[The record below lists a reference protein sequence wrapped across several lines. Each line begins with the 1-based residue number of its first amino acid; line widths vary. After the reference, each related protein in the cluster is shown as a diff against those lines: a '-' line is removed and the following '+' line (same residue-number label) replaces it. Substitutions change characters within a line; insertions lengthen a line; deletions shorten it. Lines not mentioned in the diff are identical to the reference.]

1 MTNKRGENEAEILL
15 TKAMMIAKRN
25 GRPGMEDLLLEKI
38 CSAALYTDTPL
49 VRCRGST
56 RLDHWCAPEAWVNVE

>member
-49 VRCRGST
+49 VRC
-56 RLDHWCAPEAWVNVE
+56 